1 MAGSTVDAAV
11 KGNALRRAGALAGI
25 VAGPLFL
32 VSAQLSSRASL
43 GYLHELAGNS
53 TAASRSPTT
62 SRLIVIL
69 AVAVRDRLPRR
80 RASSFAVV
88 QLAFWGGAAARRLQ
102 GRYADAQWRKSR
114 DQERVGSRDR
124 VLVDQRPGCLRRC
137 PWLSRCGVV
146 TQAGDPSRSFLSR
159 PVRFHCFLILPWGNA
174 TFLMAIVTLFGW
186 ITCAYVREVEAVLSS
201 TGS

>member
-1 MAGSTVDAAV
+1 MDAAV

-114 DQERVGSRDR
+114 DLERVGSRDR
-124 VLVDQRPGCLRRC
+124 VLVDQRPGCAGFT
-137 PWLSRCGVV
+137 GVRTSWELDGMTMPMSV
-146 TQAGDPSRSFLSR
+146 VGNEVLYG
-159 PVRFHCFLILPWGNA
+159 LIKGPR
-174 TFLMAIVTLFGW
+174 TSAI
-186 ITCAYVREVEAVLSS
+186 I
-201 TGS
+201 